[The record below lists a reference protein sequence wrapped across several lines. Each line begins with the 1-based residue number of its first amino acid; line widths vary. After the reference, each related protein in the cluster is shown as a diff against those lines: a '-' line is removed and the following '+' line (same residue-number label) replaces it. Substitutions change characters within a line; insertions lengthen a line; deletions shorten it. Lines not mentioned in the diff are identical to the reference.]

1 MNGDMTRSVVVHD
14 RNVEWQS
21 SPASQV
27 SRKRFHLVGEPESG
41 QVTSH
46 VRYNAG
52 ARFPRHEHPD
62 GEEILVLSG
71 VFSDEAGDW
80 PAGTYLLNPEGFAHA
95 PFSEEGCELFV
106 KLRQYPGS
114 EHLALDVDQVAPEVH
129 DGYRVRALF
138 SDGIEDVCILEV
150 NSVYASENTGGMEG
164 FVLQRSL
171 MVNGELLEQHDWF
184 RLAAHEPADIKGN
197 GSLYLKTGALSR
209 LRSSE

>member
-1 MNGDMTRSVVVHD
+1 MNGDMTRSVVM
-14 RNVEWQS
+14 RNRDMVWQS

-71 VFSDEAGDW
+71 VFNDEAGDW

-114 EHLALDVDQVAPEVH
+114 EHLALDIGQVAAENH

-138 SDGIEDVCILEV
+138 SDDVEDVCLVDVE
-150 NSVYASENTGGMEG
+150 SGYACDNPGGVEG
-164 FVLQRSL
+164 FLLQGSL
-171 MVNGELLEQHDWF
+171 MVNGEPLEQHDWF
-184 RLAAHEPADIKGN
+184 RFAAHEPLDVSGKG
-197 GSLYLKTGALSR
+197 LFYLKSGALKR
-209 LRSSE
+209 LRSTH